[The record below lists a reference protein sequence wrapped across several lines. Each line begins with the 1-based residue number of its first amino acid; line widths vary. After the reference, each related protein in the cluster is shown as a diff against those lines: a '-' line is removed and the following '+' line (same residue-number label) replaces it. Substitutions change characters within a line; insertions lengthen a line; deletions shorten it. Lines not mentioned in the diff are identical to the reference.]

1 VRRLI
6 AGGAAVVVLILLIL
20 GVRGCLNAR
29 KERAFKDYARD
40 VGALVGESNQL
51 SDQLFGLLSDP
62 GDAGEVDIENAFN
75 QFRNQSAQLV
85 ERLRGTDTPDE
96 LSQPQRFLIETFEF
110 RRDGV
115 AAIANALPTAL
126 APQDRRESTTGIA
139 AEMQQFLASDVIYRL
154 RVKPN
159 IDVAL
164 EEEGLQ
170 GEARIPD
177 SPFLP
182 DIDWLDPTTVADRIS
197 RISTGGGAGGPVAPG
212 LHGNGLGTVTLGG
225 QALTPGAQASIT
237 LSDDLAFEVQAQN
250 QGENTETD
258 VVVRVTVGSGGDAIE
273 LEETLPEIA
282 AGETQ
287 TVTLPLAERP
297 PTGEQIPITVEV
309 EPVPGEEKTD
319 NNVGEFSAIFTG

>member
-1 VRRLI
+1 M
-6 AGGAAVVVLILLIL
+6 VVLILLFL
-20 GVRGCLNAR
+20 GVRGCLDAR
-29 KERAFKDYARD
+29 QERAFKDYARD
-40 VGALVGESNQL
+40 VSSLVEESNQL

-62 GDAGEVDIENAFN
+62 GDQGAVEIENAFN
-75 QFRNQSAQLV
+75 TFRSQSAQLV
-85 ERLRGTDTPDE
+85 ERVRDTDTPDE
-96 LSQPQRFLIETFEF
+96 MNTAQRYLIDTFEF

-115 AAIANALPTAL
+115 AKIANALPTAL

-154 RVKPN
+154 RVKPT
-159 IDVAL
+159 IEAAL
-164 EEEGLQ
+164 EEEDLS
-170 GEARIPD
+170 GEATIPD

-197 RISTGGGAGGPVAPG
+197 RISTGGGGEPTAPG
-212 LHGNGLGTVTLGG
+212 LHGNGLGTVALGG
-225 QALTPGAQASIT
+225 QALTPGGSATIT
-237 LSDDLAFEVQAQN
+237 LSDDLAFEVQVQN

-258 VVVRVTVGSGGDAIE
+258 VVVHVTIGSGGDAIE

-297 PTGEQIPITVEV
+297 PTGEQIPVTVEI

-319 NNVGEFSAIFTG
+319 NNVGEFGVIFTS